1 MVTIEVDTMDSMIA
15 KTLERDSEMEIEMMD
30 LFEDLSLEDIVAN
43 KACVGKVMGCKN
55 MAASVVKKI
64 LMGIWNLEDV
74 WRIKK
79 FEDGVLGFFFE
90 SEADC
95 TFVMNKRPWLVN
107 GVLLNLKP
115 WPIEGEVR
123 VSEFELACFWV
134 EFHGLPT
141 RCLSE
146 NNIPL
151 LAKKVG
157 QLVKSGGKRKE
168 ETLGSMPEVW
178 VHFKYEKLPYLC
190 FNCGMLAHSNKDCS
204 ATTAWVTPPK
214 GAAVRM
220 YGPWIKVEG
229 SSGSYFS
236 AATYRREIVHCNEGA
251 QFNAVGQRTRGNWK
265 RRPLAFRKEDGE
277 GSSQAPSDL
286 SNPPNVFEMI
296 VHLSGSKK
304 RKAHQWYQPIP
315 DKLKESPFEE
325 EVHETGTIDNAAPE
339 DKLTDADGKEITVEK
354 IDLGFI
360 GPKYTWMRKRGA
372 ANSVRKRLDRAI
384 TSADWCLQFP
394 EAAVLHHPILASDHA
409 PIAMDTQLKQKR
421 ISD

>member
-1 MVTIEVDTMDSMIA
+1 MVTIEVDTRDSMIA

-141 RCLSE
+141 RCLSK

-168 ETLGSMPEVW
+168 ETG
-178 VHFKYEKLPYLC
+178 
-190 FNCGMLAHSNKDCS
+190 
-204 ATTAWVTPPK
+204 
-214 GAAVRM
+214 
-220 YGPWIKVEG
+220 
-229 SSGSYFS
+229 
-236 AATYRREIVHCNEGA
+236 RREAIFLQQHTGGKSFIAMKEHSSMELGRELEA
-251 QFNAVGQRTRGNWK
+251 IGREDHWLFE
-265 RRPLAFRKEDGE
+265 RRMEKGLLKHR
-277 GSSQAPSDL
+277 
-286 SNPPNVFEMI
+286 
-296 VHLSGSKK
+296 SKK

-354 IDLGFI
+354 FKHG
-360 GPKYTWMRKRGA
+360 TTNR
-372 ANSVRKRLDRAI
+372 
-384 TSADWCLQFP
+384 
-394 EAAVLHHPILASDHA
+394 IL
-409 PIAMDTQLKQKR
+409 
-421 ISD
+421 